1 MATIGLTESHESG
14 IVWIPN
20 TLHLK
25 EVMVSE
31 AFKTEVDGRD
41 DLTVVDGPKEIVF
54 DEDGNLVGGV

>member
-1 MATIGLTESHESG
+1 
-14 IVWIPN
+14 
-20 TLHLK
+20 
-25 EVMVSE
+25 VMVSE